1 MAQARKDSRGRAL
14 HKGESQ
20 RSSDG
25 RYVYS
30 YTDPLGR
37 RKYIYAR
44 DLASL
49 REKEKQLTKAQLD
62 GLDIYASGRA
72 TINDTFDRYMATKYN
87 LREST
92 KSNYLYTYN
101 HFVKDDFGRKK
112 LVDIKYSDVLQFYYY
127 LLNERD
133 IALGTL
139 DSIHCLLHPTFQ
151 LAVRDDII
159 RKNPTDGVMKEISKQ
174 AGKNRG
180 VRHALT
186 VEQQRAFMEYMAT
199 HPVYYPGGRCL
210 RCFWE
215 PAAESVSVWGCV
227 GRTWTLRTGWL
238 V

>member
-1 MAQARKDSRGRAL
+1 MAQARKDSRGRVL

-49 REKEKQLTKAQLD
+49 REKEKQLTKDQLD

-92 KSNYLYTYN
+92 KSNY
-101 HFVKDDFGRKK
+101 
-112 LVDIKYSDVLQFYYY
+112 I
-127 LLNERD
+127 LLPCS
-133 IALGTL
+133 G
-139 DSIHCLLHPTFQ
+139 
-151 LAVRDDII
+151 
-159 RKNPTDGVMKEISKQ
+159 
-174 AGKNRG
+174 
-180 VRHALT
+180 
-186 VEQQRAFMEYMAT
+186 QRC
-199 HPVYYPGGRCL
+199 R
-210 RCFWE
+210 
-215 PAAESVSVWGCV
+215 
-227 GRTWTLRTGWL
+227 
-238 V
+238 

>member
-44 DLASL
+44 DLVSL
-49 REKEKQLTKAQLD
+49 REKEKQLTKDQLD

-72 TINDTFDRYMATKYN
+72 TINDTFERYMATKYN

-101 HFVKDDFGRKK
+101 HFVKDDFDRKK

-159 RKNPTDGVMKEISKQ
+159 RKILQ
-174 AGKNRG
+174 
-180 VRHALT
+180 
-186 VEQQRAFMEYMAT
+186 ME
-199 HPVYYPGGRCL
+199 
-210 RCFWE
+210 
-215 PAAESVSVWGCV
+215 
-227 GRTWTLRTGWL
+227 
-238 V
+238 